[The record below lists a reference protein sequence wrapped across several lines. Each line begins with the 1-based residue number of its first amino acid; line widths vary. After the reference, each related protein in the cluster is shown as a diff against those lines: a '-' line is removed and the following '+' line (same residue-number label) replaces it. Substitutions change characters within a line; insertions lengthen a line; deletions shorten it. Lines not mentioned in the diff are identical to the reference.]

1 MIISAINSRKKTWNL
16 LIETKQSITFTQ
28 GLSRNEKIAET
39 IPFQSGLK
47 LLCKP
52 LTMEITMP
60 KASEIKKNNTIVFNG
75 KTCIVRDI
83 ERSVPQGR
91 AGGSIYRMRMY
102 DVVSGAKFDET
113 FKDSDMLDMADLVR
127 RPAMFSYVD
136 GDDYVFLDKEDY
148 TPYHLNKDS
157 IADEILFI
165 NEETDGIQVLIVSE
179 QPVALDL
186 PMSVELEIVETDPS
200 IKGASATS
208 RTKPATLSTGLV
220 VQVPEYISTGE
231 WIKINTEERKFQSRG
246 DKH

>member
-1 MIISAINSRKKTWNL
+1 
-16 LIETKQSITFTQ
+16 
-28 GLSRNEKIAET
+28 
-39 IPFQSGLK
+39 
-47 LLCKP
+47 
-52 LTMEITMP
+52 MP
-60 KASEIKKNNTIVFNG
+60 KASEIKKNNTIVFDG

-127 RPAMFSYVD
+127 RPAMFSYMD
-136 GDDYVFLDKEDY
+136 GDDFVFLDKEDF

-157 IADEILFI
+157 IADEALFI
-165 NEETDGIQVLIVSE
+165 NEKTDSIQVVIVDE
-179 QPVALDL
+179 VPVALDL
-186 PMSVELEIVETDPS
+186 PVSVELEVVETDPS

-208 RTKPATLSTGLV
+208 RTKPAKLSTGLV

-231 WIKINTEERKFQSRG
+231 WIRINTEERKFQSRA
-246 DKH
+246 

>member
-1 MIISAINSRKKTWNL
+1 
-16 LIETKQSITFTQ
+16 
-28 GLSRNEKIAET
+28 
-39 IPFQSGLK
+39 
-47 LLCKP
+47 
-52 LTMEITMP
+52 MP
-60 KASEIKKNNTIVFNG
+60 KASEIKKNNTVVFDG

-102 DVVSGAKFDET
+102 DVVTGAKYGET
-113 FKDSDMLDMADLVR
+113 FKDSDTLDMADLIR

-136 GDDYVFLDKEDY
+136 GDEYIFMDKEDY
-148 TPYHLNKDS
+148 TPYHLNKES
-157 IADEILFI
+157 IENEALFI
-165 NEETDGIQVLIVSE
+165 NEDTDGIQVVIVSE
-179 QPVALDL
+179 VPVALDL
-186 PMSVELEIVETDPS
+186 PMSVELEVVETDPS

-231 WIKINTEERKFQSRG
+231 WIKVNTEERKFQSRA

>member
-1 MIISAINSRKKTWNL
+1 
-16 LIETKQSITFTQ
+16 
-28 GLSRNEKIAET
+28 
-39 IPFQSGLK
+39 
-47 LLCKP
+47 
-52 LTMEITMP
+52 MP
-60 KASEIKKNNTIVFNG
+60 KASEIKKNNTVVLDG

-102 DVVSGAKFDET
+102 DVVTGAKYDET
-113 FKDSDMLDMADLVR
+113 FKDSDTLDMADLIR

-136 GDDYVFLDKEDY
+136 GDEYIFMDKEDY
-148 TPYHLNKDS
+148 TPYHLNKES
-157 IADEILFI
+157 IENEALFI
-165 NEETDGIQVLIVSE
+165 NEDTDGIQVVIVSE
-179 QPVALDL
+179 VPVALDL
-186 PMSVELEIVETDPS
+186 PISVELEVVETDPS

-231 WIKINTEERKFQSRG
+231 WIKVNTEERKFQSRA

>member
-1 MIISAINSRKKTWNL
+1 
-16 LIETKQSITFTQ
+16 
-28 GLSRNEKIAET
+28 
-39 IPFQSGLK
+39 
-47 LLCKP
+47 
-52 LTMEITMP
+52 MP
-60 KASEIKKNNTIVFNG
+60 KASEIKKNNTVVFDG

-102 DVVSGAKFDET
+102 DVVTGAKYDET
-113 FKDSDMLDMADLVR
+113 FKDSDTLDMADLIR
-127 RPAMFSYVD
+127 RPAMFSYID
-136 GDDYVFLDKEDY
+136 GEEYVFMDKEDY

-157 IADEILFI
+157 IENEALFI
-165 NEETDGIQVLIVSE
+165 NEDTDGIQVVIVSE
-179 QPVALDL
+179 VPVALDL
-186 PMSVELEIVETDPS
+186 PMSVELEVVETDPS

-231 WIKINTEERKFQSRG
+231 WIKVNTEERKFQSRA